1 MSFRQVYVA
10 LQIQQGKKIGL
21 YYIKLKDALMNSLDG
36 RKIVKVSKSDMELIL
51 KLCRNF
57 KKQQK
62 EHNMIEK

>member
-1 MSFRQVYVA
+1 MD
-10 LQIQQGKKIGL
+10 GL

-36 RKIVKVSKSDMELIL
+36 GKIVKVSNSDMELIL